1 MSSLAYF
8 QEMRRAKGKGLAYS
22 LSWRVM
28 ARQEAERKLLMVY
41 TSIFN
46 AFFLFS
52 AEGRYEESLHISGQ

>member
-1 MSSLAYF
+1 
-8 QEMRRAKGKGLAYS
+8 MRRAKGKGLAYS

-52 AEGRYEESLHISGQ
+52 AEGRYEERLHISGQ